1 MTKRDAPH
9 QNTPRPTAEQMAE
22 RRRREAA
29 RSAEK
34 ARKREA
40 RQKIIIGAIAM
51 ELARRDASLRA
62 EIEARILERDRGLFS
77 ENWHDRDGEEGR

>member
-1 MTKRDAPH
+1 MNKPAPH
-9 QNTPRPTAEQMAE
+9 QNTRPRPTAEQMQE

-40 RQKIIIGAIAM
+40 RQKIIVGAIAL

-62 EIEARILERDRGLFS
+62 AIEARILERDRSLFS
-77 ENWHDRDGEEGR
+77 EWDSTTSGEEGR